1 MIALDEVVI
10 NLPQKP
16 GVYLM
21 KDGRANVI
29 YVGKASSLRNR
40 VKSYFTA
47 KGQLTPKTIALV
59 KRIRDI
65 DYFVTSS
72 EQEALIL
79 EYNLIQKYRPLFNIE
94 LKDGKSF
101 PYLKVNFKEDWPRFY
116 VTRRLDE
123 DGGRYFG
130 PFASAGSIRRT
141 LNVLKEMFPFRSC
154 SKDLSKDYPRPC
166 LEYDIHRCLAPCV
179 GVISKKEYADVIHQ
193 VLNFLEG
200 KNGLV
205 VKEVE
210 RKMNK
215 AAGVMDYERAAIY
228 RDQLAAVRK
237 VIEGQQIATRVRG
250 EQDVIAVSQD
260 KDIACAQV
268 FFIRG
273 GKLVGRDSFTLR
285 GVNGETLELIITN
298 FVKQF
303 YNHAPHVPPLILLQY
318 PIEDETV
325 ITKWLSSKRK
335 SSVVLKVP
343 RRSNKK
349 KLMDIVAE
357 NAVNGLKQL
366 KIKHISSP
374 DILAEALA
382 ELKDKLNLPSTP
394 QRMEGYD
401 ISNIQGTAA
410 VGSMVVFID
419 GKPDTAHYRRFRIK
433 TVEGADDYAMIKEVV
448 SRRFSHYGDSVTNSW
463 AQKPDLVL
471 IDGGKGQLA
480 SALKAMKENGAA
492 DVPIVSLAKEN
503 EEVFLPDRSKPIPL
517 PLDSPALSLLRRL
530 RDEAHRFA
538 VSYHRK
544 LRSHRTFKSVLD
556 NLPGIGPS
564 RKRNLIK
571 KYGSVAGIRRASISD
586 LAQVININEAL
597 ARQIKELL

>member
-1 MIALDEVVI
+1 
-10 NLPQKP
+10 
-16 GVYLM
+16 
-21 KDGRANVI
+21 
-29 YVGKASSLRNR
+29 
-40 VKSYFTA
+40 
-47 KGQLTPKTIALV
+47 
-59 KRIRDI
+59 
-65 DYFVTSS
+65 
-72 EQEALIL
+72 
-79 EYNLIQKYRPLFNIE
+79 
-94 LKDGKSF
+94 
-101 PYLKVNFKEDWPRFY
+101 
-116 VTRRLDE
+116 
-123 DGGRYFG
+123 
-130 PFASAGSIRRT
+130 
-141 LNVLKEMFPFRSC
+141 
-154 SKDLSKDYPRPC
+154 
-166 LEYDIHRCLAPCV
+166 
-179 GVISKKEYADVIHQ
+179 
-193 VLNFLEG
+193 
-200 KNGLV
+200 
-205 VKEVE
+205 
-210 RKMNK
+210 
-215 AAGVMDYERAAIY
+215 
-228 RDQLAAVRK
+228 
-237 VIEGQQIATRVRG
+237 
-250 EQDVIAVSQD
+250 
-260 KDIACAQV
+260 
-268 FFIRG
+268 G

-285 GVNGETLELIITN
+285 GVNGETPELIITN

-303 YNHAPHVPPLILLQY
+303 YSHAPHIPPLILLQY

-410 VGSMVVFID
+410 VGSMVVFIN

-448 SRRFSHYGDSVTNSW
+448 SRRFSHYGDSITNSW

-503 EEVFLPDRSKPIPL
+503 EEVFLPDRSKPISL

-538 VSYHRK
+538 VIYHRK
-544 LRSHRTFKSVLD
+544 LRSHRAFKSALD

-571 KYGSVAGIRRASISD
+571 KYGSVAGIRRANVSD
-586 LAQVININEAL
+586 LAQVKNINEAL

>member
-154 SKDLSKDYPRPC
+154 SKDLSKDYLRPC

-179 GVISKKEYADVIHQ
+179 GVIGKKEYADVIHQ

-200 KNGLV
+200 KNSRV

-210 RKMNK
+210 RKMSK

-228 RDQLAAVRK
+228 RDQLTAVRK

-303 YNHAPHVPPLILLQY
+303 YSHAPHIPPLILLQY

-448 SRRFSHYGDSVTNSW
+448 SRRFSHYGDSATNSW

-492 DVPIVSLAKEN
+492 DVPAHRCHVPNLWHGHFSGGIEECGERPKNRHGVSLRREAAQHA
-503 EEVFLPDRSKPIPL
+503 
-517 PLDSPALSLLRRL
+517 ALTLHPR
-530 RDEAHRFA
+530 
-538 VSYHRK
+538 V
-544 LRSHRTFKSVLD
+544 
-556 NLPGIGPS
+556 
-564 RKRNLIK
+564 
-571 KYGSVAGIRRASISD
+571 VA
-586 LAQVININEAL
+586 
-597 ARQIKELL
+597 